1 MKNLFLIIYLSLT
14 LHAGLFTSD
23 ETIQSDMIKNFE
35 KISHNANAI
44 VKRGNYKKYP
54 QYKMQTKVIY
64 NQVNSLSLNKNSK
77 INLKKTLNSYS
88 KIVDSVYNNIKDVA
102 PNIDKNYAESL
113 NGLTKFNNAVIY
125 TGYRPLINE
134 WNELTKIKHKF
145 IRKPNSKLEKQ
156 FFDKLNS
163 VEMVLLD
170 LCVDEEEELLA
181 YLIIYKNYFKDL
193 SSVYKNVQYSN
204 IRKFKPLSY
213 LIKSK
218 LQFVIE

>member
-1 MKNLFLIIYLSLT
+1 MKTLILIIYISLT

-23 ETIQSDMIKNFE
+23 EITQSVMIQNFE

-44 VKRGNYKKYP
+44 VKRGNYKMYP
-54 QYKMQTKVIY
+54 QYKMQTKIIY
-64 NQVNSLSLNKNSK
+64 DQVNSLNLNNDSK
-77 INLKKTLNSYS
+77 IDLKNNINTYS
-88 KIVDSVYNNIKDVA
+88 EIVDLVYKNIKDKA
-102 PNIDKNYAESL
+102 PDIDKNYAESL
-113 NGLTKFNNAVIY
+113 DGLTKFNDAVTY
-125 TGYRPLINE
+125 TGYRPLIHE

-145 IRKPNSKLEKQ
+145 IRKPNSKLEKE
-156 FFDKLNS
+156 FYDKLNS

-181 YLIIYKNYFKDL
+181 YLKIYKNYFKDL

-204 IRKFKPLSY
+204 IQKFKSLNY

-218 LQFVIE
+218 LAFVTN